1 MQALI
6 DFDGWRKWKDF
17 SKTQS
22 NAAAGSAETS
32 SRKISGPNHSHKN
45 SAVGKGGAGAGS
57 GSSLAQ
63 AAAAKQAATVAATST
78 PVTAAG
84 KRDKRMS
91 SNPLSTIGTSGGD
104 GMAEGER
111 EGRRD
116 EGRGGATVAVA

>member
-45 SAVGKGGAGAGS
+45 SAVGKGGAGAGP

-63 AAAAKQAATVAATST
+63 GAAVKQSTTVAAAST
-78 PVTAAG
+78 PATAAG

-91 SNPLSTIGTSGGD
+91 SNPLGMISASGSD
-104 GMAEGER
+104 GAAEGER
-111 EGRRD
+111 DGRRD